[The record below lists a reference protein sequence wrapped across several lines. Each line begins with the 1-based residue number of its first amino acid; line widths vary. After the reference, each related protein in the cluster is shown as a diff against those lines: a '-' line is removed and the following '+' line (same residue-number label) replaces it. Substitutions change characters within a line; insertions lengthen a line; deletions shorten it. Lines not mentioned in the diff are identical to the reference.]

1 MTKSELAAELSTFR
15 HVNPSGFNQDEL
27 HLLYVLFKAYPNW
40 IHAEEIIKGME
51 VWGTKV
57 TERDI
62 RGNDGL
68 RATTS
73 KMLMFAVGW
82 RIISGSN
89 GYKITEDAQEIAEAE
104 RQLTAHAISELGT
117 GKHLREISEPKFL

>member
-1 MTKSELAAELSTFR
+1 MTKEELGQELFTFR
-15 HVNPSGFNQDEL
+15 RVNPSGFNQDEL

-40 IHAEEIIKGME
+40 IHAEEIIKAME

-104 RQLTAHAISELGT
+104 RQLKSHALSELST
-117 GKHLREISEPKFL
+117 GKHLLQKVEPSFL